1 MAESKKENL
10 LPETNIFSEMMKYFE
25 EATGQFLEK
34 MTQDEKYMKAISRF
48 RDSILDIKSY
58 FDKVVTQSLKNLNL
72 PTKEELERALY
83 KMTLLE
89 AKMNEVSEKLDKVL
103 KK

>member
-1 MAESKKENL
+1 MAENEKI

-25 EATGQFLEK
+25 EAISQFLQK
-34 MTQDEKYMKAISRF
+34 ITRDDKYMKAISRF
-48 RDSILDIKSY
+48 RDSMLDIKSY

-72 PTKEELERALY
+72 PTKEEIERALY
-83 KMTLLE
+83 KMTILE
-89 AKMNEVSEKLDKVL
+89 AKMNEISDKLDKFV